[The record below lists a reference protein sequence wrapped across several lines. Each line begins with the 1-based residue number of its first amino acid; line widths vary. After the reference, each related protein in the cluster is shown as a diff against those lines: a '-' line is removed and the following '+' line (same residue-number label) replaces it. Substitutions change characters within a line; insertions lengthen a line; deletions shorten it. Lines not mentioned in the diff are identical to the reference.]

1 MVIFVILRICHSILG
16 GYLLKWSNLFSSLII
31 GISLVSAAFILKGQ
45 ITASNTVKADK
56 EPIIQ
61 LHTVPHTELM
71 SIKQLSDYLQ
81 ISEKSIESIMGQD
94 DFNKSKMSNYDTY
107 QFIPYFKLDDQYK
120 FLKSDIDKW
129 LKYKNEV
136 NF

>member
-1 MVIFVILRICHSILG
+1 M
-16 GYLLKWSNLFSSLII
+16 KWSNLLSSLII
-31 GISLVSAAFILKGQ
+31 GISIVSAAFILKGP
-45 ITASNTVKADK
+45 ITASLNKIKADE

-94 DFNKSKMSNYDTY
+94 DFNKSKMSDYDTY
-107 QFIPYFKLDDQYK
+107 QFIPYLILDDQYK
-120 FLKSDIDKW
+120 FLKSEIDKW
-129 LKYKNEV
+129 LKYKNEM